1 MRFAL
6 RFPVRLHLTS
16 RSGIHVRLHVHAGGT
31 HFATVQLRSILL
43 LVVFPTRLR
52 RVSVRPKPNAT
63 HTLLDDLKSNASV
76 VRRKLVSRMVFCVL
90 LGLIVPVHIY
100 RTSVSYA

>member
-1 MRFAL
+1 MSNNLKNIKTAY
-6 RFPVRLHLTS
+6 
-16 RSGIHVRLHVHAGGT
+16 RSNT
-31 HFATVQLRSILL
+31 
-43 LVVFPTRLR
+43 
-52 RVSVRPKPNAT
+52 SVREHDGRLNQKQYNNYNPKPNAT
-63 HTLLDDLKSNASV
+63 YTLLDDLKSNASV